1 MCWNRC
7 ARLVLYLAVLLCSLG
22 CRQASSR
29 SPVNNTQETLDPASV
44 QGCYELTLS
53 AWRPTLNL
61 GDDERELT
69 PPSKIQLFGVR
80 GSKGWETAG
89 YVVKPAPGVED
100 AVHRE
105 SYWNPKGPR
114 SIEIVWTSGFSGI
127 VMSLKV
133 DAAGL
138 SGQAKSFSD
147 SDRQQIQ
154 TADVVARK
162 LDCTAPDDIVRRG
175 PATK

>member
-1 MCWNRC
+1 MCRNRC

-29 SPVNNTQETLDPASV
+29 SPVNNTQETLGPASV

-53 AWRPTLNL
+53 AWRPTLSL
-61 GDDERELT
+61 GSDERELT
-69 PPSKIQLFGVR
+69 LPPKIQLFGVR
-80 GSKGWETAG
+80 GTKGWETEG
-89 YVVKPAPGVED
+89 YVVKPAPGIED

-105 SYWNPKGPR
+105 SYWNTKGPR
-114 SIEIVWTSGFSGI
+114 SIEIVWTSGFSGV

-147 SDRQQIQ
+147 SDRQQTQ
-154 TADVVARK
+154 NADVVARK
-162 LDCTAPDDIVRRG
+162 FDCTRPGDTVRSE